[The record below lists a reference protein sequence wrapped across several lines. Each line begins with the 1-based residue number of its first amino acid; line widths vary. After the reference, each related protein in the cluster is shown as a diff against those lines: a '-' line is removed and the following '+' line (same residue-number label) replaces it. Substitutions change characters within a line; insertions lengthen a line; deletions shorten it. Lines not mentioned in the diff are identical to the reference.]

1 MKKHVIMLCA
11 FAQLQASIFDWFSPL
26 SDKAKR
32 AQTVL
37 EGFDATVEKAIKDY
51 QIPGVAVGV
60 VVDGHVVYAKGFGFR
75 DLEKK
80 YPVTNHTMFAIG
92 SCTKAFTSFAIATL
106 VNEGLLHWDQR
117 VIDIAPEFRL
127 YDQYATQNLTIRDL
141 LTHRSGLPRHDFMWY
156 NSNLSRIDVMR
167 KLRYLEPSC
176 NLRERYQY
184 NNLMYLAAGYA
195 VEQLTGKTWE
205 ELVQERILQPLEMK
219 HTNFSIEEMQKS
231 NDFAFPYIEKN
242 GNIEKMNFRDISLI
256 GPAGSM
262 NSCLN
267 DLSHWVQMQ
276 LNGGIYK
283 NIPQINPSLL
293 QEMQTPQVIVPGAPE
308 TKESVLYAYG
318 MGWGIASYRGQYFLS
333 HDGVSDGFTSTIG
346 LLPQHGIGVIIL
358 SNRNF
363 CSFPRFL
370 SIQII
375 DRVLE
380 LPHIDWLKEG
390 LEGIQKTQT
399 LSNEDLSIEAQL
411 RKKGTTPSHPLE
423 DFVGTFEHP
432 GYGTISIGLTH
443 GHLSANFNGI
453 SSELEHW
460 HYDVFSIKQENQHTF
475 FSRIG
480 SKITFR
486 GDIRGDIDEVSIPFE
501 PTVSDIVFKRKREE
515 ILSHASYFRKF
526 IGLYEIYGYTV
537 EIAIRN
543 HTLCAI
549 VPGQPVYELV
559 PGSENE
565 FTVKSMNGYNLR
577 FVLSPEGRVEEALF
591 VQPYGAFTAKPKR

>member
-1 MKKHVIMLCA
+1 MKTYLIILCA
-11 FAQLQASIFDWFSPL
+11 FTNLQASIFDWFSPL
-26 SDKAKR
+26 SDRAKR
-32 AQTVL
+32 AQTVM
-37 EGFDATVEKAIKDY
+37 EGFDAVVEKAIKDF
-51 QIPGVAVGV
+51 QIPGVAIAV
-60 VVDGHVVYAKGFGFR
+60 VVDGHIIYSKGFGFR
-75 DLEKK
+75 DIEKK
-80 YPVTNHTMFAIG
+80 YPVTNNTMFAIG

-117 VIDIAPEFRL
+117 IVDIAPEFRL

-156 NSNLSRIDVMR
+156 NSNLSRTEVMR
-167 KLRYLEPSC
+167 RLRYLEPSC

-195 VEQLTGKTWE
+195 VEQLTGKSWE
-205 ELVQERILQPLEMK
+205 ELVQERILQPLDMK
-219 HTNFSIEEMQKS
+219 HTNFSVEDMQKS
-231 NDFAFPYIEKN
+231 SDFAYPYIEKN
-242 GNIEKMNFRDISLI
+242 GQLEKMQVRDISLI

-262 NSCLN
+262 NSCLQ

-283 NIPQINPSLL
+283 NVPLINPSLL
-293 QEMQTPQVIVPGAPE
+293 QEMHTPQVIVPGAPE

-346 LLPQHGIGVIIL
+346 LLPLQGIGVIIL

-380 LPHIDWLKEG
+380 LPHIDWMQEG
-390 LEGIQKTQT
+390 LDGIQKTQP
-399 LSNEDLSIEAQL
+399 SVGEDQL
-411 RKKGTTPSHPLE
+411 RKKGTSPSHPLE
-423 DFVGTFEHP
+423 DFVGAFEHP
-432 GYGTISIGLTH
+432 GYGTVTVELIDGKLR
-443 GHLSANFNGI
+443 ANFNGI
-453 SSELEHW
+453 ISELEHW
-460 HYDVFSIKQENQHTF
+460 HYDVFTIAKENQHTF

-486 GDIRGDIDEVSIPFE
+486 GDLKGDIDELRIPFE
-501 PTVSDIVFKRKREE
+501 PTVDDIVFKRKREE
-515 ILSHASYFRKF
+515 ALSHASYFRKF
-526 IGLYEIYGYTV
+526 TGLYEIYGYTV
-537 EIAIRN
+537 EISIRN
-543 HTLCAI
+543 HALCAI

-559 PGSENE
+559 PGAENE
-565 FTVKSMNGYNLR
+565 FTVKSMTGYNLR
-577 FVLSPEGRVEEALF
+577 FIITPDGRVEEALF